1 MIRDQI
7 IEGVLEEL
15 EHADFE
21 KQIEGFNE
29 TYPVLQAYL
38 LNDQLKSLTHDEF
51 MLLFFN
57 ALVIAKCFESIKCIP
72 EQIDPSILE
81 EAESKNWS
89 MLENTKP
96 QGFRDKLDVFFET
109 STQED
114 LLAFIEDSLADDEDL
129 IISSAVKEILF
140 VFSKSILDT
149 FVAYSDTSAN

>member
-1 MIRDQI
+1 MISDQI

-21 KQIEGFNE
+21 KQIEVFNE
-29 TYPVLQAYL
+29 AYPVLQSYL
-38 LNDQLKSLTHDEF
+38 LNDQLKSLTHEEF

-57 ALVIAKCFESIKCIP
+57 ALVIARCFESIKSIP
-72 EQIDPSILE
+72 EQIDPAILE

-89 MLENTKP
+89 MLENAKP
-96 QGFRDKLDVFFET
+96 QGFREKLDVFFET

-114 LLAFIEDSLADDEDL
+114 LLAFIEDSLADDEEF

-140 VFSKSILDT
+140 VYSKSILDT
-149 FVAYSDTSAN
+149 FVAYANTASN